1 MTEQI
6 LRCRR
11 PIRILAAALALA
23 MTLAMTLVCVPRAQ
37 AYMWPAGD
45 QNLNIKCYTL
55 STGNTAVYSTKDC
68 AVKCGTVF
76 GSDLIFGEE
85 LGAHAYAEDAGL
97 DPRGEVLLSGFYTAG
112 YHQFRPRHRSH
123 QTLHQLRAQHIA
135 GEYLAEVATHF
146 LGSTYLAD
154 ATATRC
160 IGHQTTIADL

>member
-76 GSDLIFGEE
+76 GSDLITLLNACGDAIQISYPISG
-85 LGAHAYAEDAGL
+85 GADGL
-97 DPRGEVLLSGFYTAG
+97 RMDQGLRPLSRRSEQFLLSAHEG
-112 YHQFRPRHRSH
+112 
-123 QTLHQLRAQHIA
+123 LW
-135 GEYLAEVATHF
+135 
-146 LGSTYLAD
+146 
-154 ATATRC
+154 
-160 IGHQTTIADL
+160 